1 MPPKQHI
8 QSWKT
13 QLLHSPDCF
22 GSLWSP
28 EVLSTLPQDTQYA
41 RNRDKSISCGGF
53 EPQTLGLAIL
63 LCTLPLS
70 YRLHG
75 RDSNPRHHNPSLN
88 NMLSFL
94 EYSRH
99 TVQHAVGTA
108 GQEVT
113 SNTRA
118 LSNIPQHTD
127 SILLFGSADCG
138 VLDHRAHPFTTP
150 TVFSFLTGVTISS
163 CCAMTWSISL

>member
-13 QLLHSPDCF
+13 QTLHSPDCF
-22 GSLWSP
+22 GSLWTP
-28 EVLSTLPQDTQYA
+28 EVLSTLPQDAQYA

-75 RDSNPRHHNPSLN
+75 RDSNPRSTNFSLN
-88 NMLSFL
+88 LTLSLL
-94 EYSRH
+94 EYLRN
-99 TVQHAVGTA
+99 TIQYTAGTA

-118 LSNIPQHTD
+118 LSNIPQYADTEPIH
-127 SILLFGSADCG
+127 LFTNQQHRSLIERCNFPFCSAYCG
-138 VLDHRAHPFTTP
+138 GT
-150 TVFSFLTGVTISS
+150 
-163 CCAMTWSISL
+163 